1 MSRSSTPELPP
12 QDLWSSILDSVS
24 QSRSIPAKQ
33 VLVLGQPSSGK
44 STLASTFLQKP
55 PSDDPLEA
63 NLPDFALGYDWADV
77 RDEGDEDILARLS
90 VYTVPSSATTY
101 TSLLPDFLP
110 PRQSLPHTVVIIALD
125 WTRPWTFVEELQTW
139 LVWVE
144 QWAKGDGSHEL
155 EIVREEQRE
164 RLQSH
169 LQHYTE
175 PSSEPLPTTTHSG
188 TLLPL
193 GQGTFTHNTGGVPVI
208 VTCTKADLID
218 DNSDIVGA
226 GAGGMGGMVKGKG
239 GEWEERTDSIM
250 QVLRTICLKY
260 GAGLFYTT
268 PQPATLQVLRRYA
281 LHLLFTPS
289 TPSSSMSANSE
300 AAAPPRNP
308 FPFQHRTNTLDR
320 DRIVVPAG
328 WDSWGKIA
336 VLREGFDAKSWGEAW
351 ERDVDMDATDT
362 VGTQGAK
369 ALYSSLV
376 PDQGTKPPALPPF
389 NNPTPEQIFLAK
401 HYDEKVKR
409 TDPQDDP
416 RRAFNNPLEN
426 TTAGVVGPM
435 SASSLH
441 APNVDRALAEMESG
455 YGMNLGASVNGPDV
469 SRKLSRSTRTVG
481 SLTTG
486 AGTSGRSSASSPPIP
501 SPSPT
506 GQTQHEVLQNF
517 FQSLLSSKDRSNA
530 ASTIKTTM
538 SPPPPPPPPANGP
551 GTSGDVAS

>member
-1 MSRSSTPELPP
+1 MSRSSTPESPP

-24 QSRSIPAKQ
+24 RSRSIPAKQ
-33 VLVLGQPSSGK
+33 VLILGQPSSGK
-44 STLASTFLQKP
+44 STIASALLQKP
-55 PSDDPLEA
+55 PSDDPSET

-125 WTRPWTFVEELQTW
+125 WTRPWTFIEELQMW

-144 QWAKGDGSHEL
+144 QWAKGDGSREL
-155 EIVREEQRE
+155 EIAREEQRE

-169 LQHYTE
+169 LQHYAE
-175 PSSEPLPTTTHSG
+175 PSSEPLPTTTHSS

-193 GQGTFTHNTGGVPVI
+193 GPGTFTHNTGGVSII

-218 DNSDIVGA
+218 DNSDIVGT
-226 GAGGMGGMVKGKG
+226 GAAGMGGMVKGKG

-268 PQPATLQVLRRYA
+268 QQPTTLQVLRRYV
-281 LHLLFTPS
+281 LHLLFTPAPSPAVS
-289 TPSSSMSANSE
+289 TNSE
-300 AAAPPRNP
+300 AGAPPRNP

-351 ERDVDMDATDT
+351 ERDVDMDASDT
-362 VGTQGAK
+362 AGTQGAK
-369 ALYSSLV
+369 AFYSSLV
-376 PDQGTKPPALPPF
+376 SDQGTKPPALPPF

-401 HYDEKVKR
+401 HYDEKAKR

-426 TTAGVVGPM
+426 ATAGVVGPM

-441 APNVDRALAEMESG
+441 APNVDRALAEMENSQS
-455 YGMNLGASVNGPDV
+455 MNLSASVNGPDV
-469 SRKLSRSTRTVG
+469 SRKLSRSTRAVS
-481 SLTTG
+481 SLATG
-486 AGTSGRSSASSPPIP
+486 TASGRSTASSPPIS

-506 GQTQHEVLQNF
+506 GHTQHEVLQHF
-517 FQSLLSSKDRSNA
+517 FQSLLSSKDRSGAANA
-530 ASTIKTTM
+530 AKTTM
-538 SPPPPPPPPANGP
+538 SPPPPAANES
-551 GTSGDVAS
+551 GTNGDMVS